1 MESTISQQ
9 DTLLP
14 DQFLRDPNL
23 CSALAWDNFG
33 VNISTL
39 SVADSMHLT
48 FGICYQNESQ
58 TSKEI
63 PKRDDTVRKKKSKIL
78 QRFFGM
84 NKHKKPNPTEKS
96 QECHTFSLK
105 TLYFILRFHLF
116 RALVL
121 THFGRFPSIFSQIYP
136 CGPDGMVNCDVW
148 WILCGVE
155 CFFSNWKDYRRVRG
169 TIHFIRKWCNRNWIV
184 TSVP

>member
-1 MESTISQQ
+1 MSIIQLCLLQILCTIHLAYATRMNLKLQGKS
-9 DTLLP
+9 
-14 DQFLRDPNL
+14 LREM
-23 CSALAWDNFG
+23 
-33 VNISTL
+33 T
-39 SVADSMHLT
+39 
-48 FGICYQNESQ
+48 
-58 TSKEI
+58 
-63 PKRDDTVRKKKSKIL
+63 KKSKKIKEKEKLKIL

-105 TLYFILRFHLF
+105 TLYFILGFHLF

-136 CGPDGMVNCDVW
+136 CGPDGIVNCDVW
-148 WILCGVE
+148 WISCGVE

-169 TIHFIRKWCNRNWIV
+169 TIHFIRKWCNRNWII